1 VPLSLQAPE
10 KDQNEKDQSYKFFL
24 RDNVEAIALCIV
36 LIFAAFFCAFWQ
48 PVAETLTDHGTGE
61 PLFVLQGV
69 SLWPSTML
77 RALTALISV
86 CLTVRAWRKLQSNL
100 TQIADKIID
109 MATKPKWC
117 VEILRTLRRGFDNL
131 SPLASPCDAGQTK
144 LDRVSQ

>member
-10 KDQNEKDQSYKFFL
+10 KDQSEKDQSYKFFL

-48 PVAETLTDHGTGE
+48 PVAETPTDQVKENRFSFYKALASG
-61 PLFVLQGV
+61 
-69 SLWPSTML
+69 PSTML

-100 TQIADKIID
+100 TQIADKIIG

-117 VEILRTLRRGFDNL
+117 V
-131 SPLASPCDAGQTK
+131 
-144 LDRVSQ
+144 